1 MTDTVTDKVTDKGP
15 DTVPDKVPDT
25 VFEPEALEG
34 ELADRPPVHE
44 DVDGADLPEEQGVDQ
59 PTQGVPEPP
68 TEGARL
74 TPAGRLLQLAA
85 KEIGTLESPRG
96 SNRVKYWTVKPEW
109 NGSAWCAAFIRW
121 CLVQGGVKNYP
132 PITNPYYVPFVEQ
145 WGRTNGK
152 FITRNPSPGDLVIF
166 GKSDIAA
173 HIGFVEKPL
182 ADGWVQTIEGNTSS
196 GTTGSQNNGDGVYRR
211 KRGPS
216 WIRGYVKVDYAALT
230 TVGSGG
236 AGASTVSG
244 AATVTTKSGTVAP
257 LTVDGRMGPAS
268 RKAFQQLCGLTGSQV
283 NGKLSPSF
291 WKAAQRWAGLSGA
304 DIDGS
309 CGPRTRDAIARKTG
323 HTELLGAKW
332 AWVSD
337 KPSAHTREIQAAFN
351 RAIHEGWRPS

>member
-1 MTDTVTDKVTDKGP
+1 MTDTVTDKVTD
-15 DTVPDKVPDT
+15 TVTDKVPGT

-182 ADGWVQTIEGNTSS
+182 ADGWVQTIEGNT
-196 GTTGSQNNGDGVYRR
+196 
-211 KRGPS
+211 
-216 WIRGYVKVDYAALT
+216 
-230 TVGSGG
+230 
-236 AGASTVSG
+236 
-244 AATVTTKSGTVAP
+244 KSGTVAP

-283 NGKLSPSF
+283 DGKLSPSF

-332 AWVSD
+332 AWDSD